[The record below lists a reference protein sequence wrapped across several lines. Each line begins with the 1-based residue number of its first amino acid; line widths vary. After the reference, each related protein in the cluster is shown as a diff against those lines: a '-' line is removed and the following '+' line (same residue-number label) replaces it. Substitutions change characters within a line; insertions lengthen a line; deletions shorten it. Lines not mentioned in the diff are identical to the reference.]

1 VQFSGTSPVKA
12 EAPRFNAAAVRKVL
26 LLFNEKAAATATGA
40 VQFSGTSPVK
50 AEAPRFNAANQTKTE
65 AVRSSVTIIA
75 TGRAMPLYPGTAARR
90 ALLLCSEKAAA
101 ATRRAVATGGTAE
114 IKGQSDMEGTPS

>member
-1 VQFSGTSPVKA
+1 MRFSGASPVKA
-12 EAPRFNAAAVRKVL
+12 EAPRFSAAAVRKVL
-26 LLFNEKAAATATGA
+26 LLFNEKAATAG
-40 VQFSGTSPVK
+40 PV
-50 AEAPRFNAANQTKTE
+50 RLNAANQTKTE

-75 TGRAMPLYPGTAARR
+75 TGRAMPLYPGTAPRR

-114 IKGQSDMEGTPS
+114 IKGQTDMEGTPS